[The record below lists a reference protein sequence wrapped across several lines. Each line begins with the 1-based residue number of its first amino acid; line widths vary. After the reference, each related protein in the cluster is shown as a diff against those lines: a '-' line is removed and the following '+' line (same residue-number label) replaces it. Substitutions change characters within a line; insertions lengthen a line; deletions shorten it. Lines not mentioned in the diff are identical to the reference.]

1 MAFAWKQKSMVLE
14 ARCKLVLIVFLL
26 YVSTACSPIIA
37 AQDPIRVE
45 TNQVRVP
52 AKVFDKER
60 YRLLWNNPTNLWR
73 AYKEGNIRLE
83 GDIIESVMIHD
94 LTAHDFQVLD
104 DGKEQ
109 AIQNVVYEQSLSRFF
124 HDNKG
129 YHSEFLGEGG
139 GKWSSPE
146 WPPRMV
152 AVPGYGNYVL
162 TYALP
167 ESPEGSCHQI
177 KIKVNRRDAFV
188 EARRE
193 YCNIKHSASDPLNGT
208 MLGKQLENDL
218 AAPRSKVDITLLA
231 ADFFT
236 DTEAARVHVVL
247 DWPWKSLKLDSTT
260 YSILGMAFKKDGSL
274 ATRFSDLLEYPSPEE
289 LRELNG
295 AYLDPGPADI
305 ATRYEMQLILSP
317 GEYNVRVALSDGTKF
332 GRAEIPLTVDS
343 HDRNEL
349 AISKVALCKQIQDA
363 PAYSP
368 KSPVQLPGNWTTK
381 VPGSYVPLVSK
392 DIEFKPTADTRFKKR
407 ENLYTYFQIY
417 EPSHEATVQIQMRIV
432 NVRTGEVQS
441 DSQPISATP
450 YIKAGSAII
459 PVGRGLDISKLP
471 KGSYRLDVQ
480 ATDSTGKSTPW
491 RSANFTVES

>member
-1 MAFAWKQKSMVLE
+1 MAPPPINKSRMNLPIVVVFAGAMVLSIFG
-14 ARCKLVLIVFLL
+14 R
-26 YVSTACSPIIA
+26 STS
-37 AQDPIRVE
+37 AQDLSIRVE

-52 AKVFDKER
+52 ATVFDKER
-60 YRLLWNNPTNLWR
+60 YRLVWDNPTNPLWQ
-73 AYKEGNIRLE
+73 AYKEGNNRVENLV
-83 GDIIESVMIHD
+83 DSVVIHG

-109 AIQNVVYEQSLSRFF
+109 EIQNVVYEQSPAWVF

-129 YHSEFLGEGG
+129 DHAEFLGEWG

-146 WPPRMV
+146 WPPRTV
-152 AVPGYGNYVL
+152 PVPGYGNYVL

-177 KIKVNRRDAFV
+177 RIKVNRRNAFV
-188 EARRE
+188 LARRE
-193 YCNIKHSASDPLNGT
+193 YCNIKHSPSDPLIGT
-208 MLGKQLENDL
+208 TLGKQLESNL
-218 AAPRSKVDITLLA
+218 ATPRSKVDITFLA

-247 DWPWKSLKLDSTT
+247 DWPWESLKLDSTT
-260 YSILGMAFKKDGSL
+260 YGVLGMVFKKDGSL

-295 AYLDPGPADI
+295 AYVYHDSADI
-305 ATRYEMQLILSP
+305 ATRYETQLILPP
-317 GEYNVRVALSDGTKF
+317 GEYDVRIALSDGTKF
-332 GRAEIPLTVDS
+332 GRAETPLTVQS

-349 AISKVALCKQIQDA
+349 AISKITLCKQIQDA
-363 PAYSP
+363 SPYSA
-368 KSPVQLPGNWTTK
+368 SSGAQSPGNWTTK
-381 VPGSYVPLVSK
+381 IPGSYVSLVSK

-407 ENLYTYFQIY
+407 ETLYTFFQIY
-417 EPSHEATVQIQMRIV
+417 EPLPEATVQIQMRIV
-432 NVRTGEVQS
+432 NVRTREVQS
-441 DSQPISATP
+441 DSQPISAAP
-450 YIKAGSAII
+450 YIKVGSPII
-459 PVGRGLDISKLP
+459 PVGRGMDIRKLP

-491 RSANFTVES
+491 RTANFTIE